1 MMIHIEPSNFFC
13 WVFRGFVPGRNMAFT
28 DQNWTWQ
35 HVLNHLHDIC
45 VIHNVAI
52 VLHIHIYIYIHT
64 YIYILCINQFIT
76 PAEDLAFWSTC
87 INVRHCST
95 ITQRNQE
102 ENLNLKSATSLPNQ
116 KERTSPTTNQPLW
129 LDIHIPKLQSANRNQ
144 PSPSWSGQILCNVQ
158 GSSLHRSDK
167 PQLHVTGTT
176 TRRWNWTYYSLDA
189 WKFHNPRRM
198 YTS

>member
-1 MMIHIEPSNFFC
+1 MTTCVES
-13 WVFRGFVPGRNMAFT
+13 FT
-28 DQNWTWQ
+28 WYMCYTQCSYC
-35 HVLNHLHDIC
+35 I
-45 VIHNVAI
+45 
-52 VLHIHIYIYIHT
+52 T
-64 YIYILCINQFIT
+64 YIYICINQFIT
-76 PAEDLAFWSTC
+76 PAEDLASLAVWSTC

-129 LDIHIPKLQSANRNQ
+129 LYIHIPKLQSANRNQ

-167 PQLHVTGTT
+167 PQLHVTGIFPHDDEIGHTIH
-176 TRRWNWTYYSLDA
+176 WM
-189 WKFHNPRRM
+189 PRSFI
-198 YTS
+198 T